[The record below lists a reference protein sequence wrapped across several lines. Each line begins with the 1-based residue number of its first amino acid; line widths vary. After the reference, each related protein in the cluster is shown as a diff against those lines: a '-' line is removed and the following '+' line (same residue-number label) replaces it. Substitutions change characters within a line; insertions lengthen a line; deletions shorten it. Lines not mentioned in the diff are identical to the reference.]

1 MGKEY
6 IWPDG
11 RSYKDEYYMNKKEG
25 YGVFCWPDNFEYLE
39 FWKNKNQHGQGTYII
54 NDKI

>member
-11 RSYKDEYYMNKKEG
+11 RIYKDEYYMNKKEG
-25 YGVFCWPDNFEYLE
+25 YSVFCWPDNFEYLE
-39 FWKNKNQHGQGTYII
+39 FWKNKN
-54 NDKI
+54 

>member
-11 RSYKDEYYMNKKEG
+11 RSYKGEYYMDKKEG
-25 YGVFCWPDNFEYLE
+25 YGVFCWPDNFEYIRVLE
-39 FWKNKNQHGQGTYII
+39 K
-54 NDKI
+54 